1 MVSWKGNAAR
11 GTKTVDFALFFCLA
25 FVIFR
30 PVKLFPQ
37 LSMNILSLLRRSFL
51 AALAATFVSFAGS
64 FSLALAESPKK
75 LTIGVT
81 VPTLSA
87 QFWNR
92 YVDFLQQGAKAYGID
107 VVVLNADNN
116 PDKMGRN
123 VEDLIAKG
131 VDGIIHVAYWN
142 TGVKVLTEAKA
153 ANIPVVFADV
163 YLPDISPQ
171 DKRFPNYVAFVGPS
185 DEAAGYEMATTLF
198 KALKPNEKGE
208 KVVGVVDGTPGTSV
222 AIDRRKG
229 FDRALKENKDVRLAG
244 AVNGNFVRDTSQT
257 AFESLYQGH
266 PDIKGV
272 WAANG
277 GTATGVMA
285 ALKNAGK
292 APGKDVLVVA
302 MDLNPENVDAIESGE
317 LLFDIGGHWLQG
329 GFALTILN
337 DYLNNHPLEAKDANM
352 KLKLLPLTK
361 ELIPQFRKDYPQGLP
376 DYDWKQHS
384 KIFNPSATPT
394 LELSYSNEQK

>member
-1 MVSWKGNAAR
+1 MISINRLSSAR
-11 GTKTVDFALFFCLA
+11 RG
-25 FVIFR
+25 
-30 PVKLFPQ
+30 
-37 LSMNILSLLRRSFL
+37 FL
-51 AALAATFVSFAGS
+51 AAAAAATVLFAGTVS
-64 FSLALAESPKK
+64 PAFADTPKK
-75 LTIGVT
+75 VTIGVT
-81 VPTLSA
+81 VPTLAA

-107 VVVLNADNN
+107 VVVLDADNN

-171 DKRFPNYVAFVGPS
+171 DKRFSNYIAFVGPS

-198 KALKPNEKGE
+198 KALQPNEKGE

-244 AVNGNFVRDTSQT
+244 SVNGNFVRDTSQT
-257 AFESLYQGH
+257 AFESLYQGN

-292 APGKDVLVVA
+292 TPGKDVLVVA

-337 DYLNNHPLEAKDANM
+337 DYLNKHPIDAKDANV

-361 ELIPQFRKDYPQGLP
+361 ELITQFRKDYPKGIP

-384 KIFNPSATPT
+384 KIFNPDAVPT
-394 LELSYSNEQK
+394 LELTYSNVPK